1 MMKEDEIK
9 RLNRQG
15 AKSIIQDYLKIT
27 KGEIFLIICDET
39 TREIAD
45 YVETEANELG
55 ARVEIIQVNADA
67 QEKVKNRNNFPKK
80 LPGKIANAQC
90 ILNILNAKPECTPF
104 RKQIIEQGQRF
115 GTRIAHAPGLR
126 TEHLRS
132 AFQADFTEML
142 RWNDIL
148 IRLLYFAADCTIV
161 TKDKQ
166 DASYE
171 LHLNLGGK
179 ERLPAQSAQ
188 VLDGAWT
195 NIPGAEVYIAPI
207 EKEAYG
213 DIIINGSML
222 GHILPCDVLI
232 TFKNGKIQR
241 WKAMDM
247 GFQAEL
253 DDFAKKWEHD
263 LNWNCLCEF
272 GIGVNNAFKKVT
284 GIQVLDEKM
293 KETCHLGIG
302 TNKEFSGKIDSEIH
316 QDFVTVKPTIII
328 DGKTIMKNGHF
339 TIDEADVF
347 EDLEQM
353 NVPENMFSG
362 QEYRLTVRDMEE
374 EDGKVGLGL
383 RDGTDQYFF
392 LQVGNDPSS
401 RTILDVLN
409 QLNPTPEFSYDQIK
423 ALSHQA
429 PAILSLLLKY
439 DFIERIKNE
448 K

>member
-1 MMKEDEIK
+1 MNEEELE

-15 AKSIIQDYLKIT
+15 ARSIVRDYLKLY
-27 KGEIFLIICDET
+27 KGEKFLIICDET

-45 YVETEANELG
+45 YVEPEAYELG
-55 ARVEIIQVNADA
+55 VNVDIIQVNTDL
-67 QEKVKNRNNFPKK
+67 QEKVKDRNGFPKK
-80 LPGKIANAQC
+80 LADKIANAQC
-90 ILNILNAKPECTPF
+90 ILNILDAKPECTVF
-104 RKQIIEQGQRF
+104 RKSIIKEGQGF

-132 AFQADFTEML
+132 AFQADFDEML

-148 IRLLYFAADCTIV
+148 IRLLYFAAECTIV

-166 DASYE
+166 GNSYK

-179 ERLPAQSAQ
+179 ERKPAQSAQ
-188 VLDGAWT
+188 VFDGAWT

-222 GHILPCDVLI
+222 GHVLPCDVLI
-232 TFKNGKIQR
+232 TFKNGKIENWEAR
-241 WKAMDM
+241 DIR
-247 GFQAEL
+247 FQKLL
-253 DDFAKKWEHD
+253 DDFAKEWQHD
-263 LNWNCLCEF
+263 PNWSGLCEF

-293 KETCHLGIG
+293 KGTCHIGIG

-316 QDFVTVKPTIII
+316 QDFVTLKPTIVI
-328 DGKTIMKNGHF
+328 DGKTIMKIGHF
-339 TIDEADVF
+339 NINEADVY
-347 EDLEQM
+347 EDLEQL
-353 NVPENMFSG
+353 NLSEQMFVG
-362 QEYRLTVRDMEE
+362 QEFRLTVRDMDE
-374 EDGKVGLGL
+374 EDGKAGIGL

-392 LQVGNDPSS
+392 LQVGSDSSS
-401 RTILDVLN
+401 RKIVEVLN
-409 QLNPTPEFSYDQIK
+409 QLNPTPEFSYDEIK
-423 ALSHQA
+423 SLSHQA

-439 DFIERIKNE
+439 DFIERI
-448 K
+448 